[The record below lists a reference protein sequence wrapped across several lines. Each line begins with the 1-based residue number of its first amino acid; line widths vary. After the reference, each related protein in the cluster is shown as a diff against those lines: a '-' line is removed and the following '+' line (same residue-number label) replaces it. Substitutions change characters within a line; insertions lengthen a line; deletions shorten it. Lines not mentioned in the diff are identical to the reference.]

1 MFISMQVYVLPIL
14 VLDEKKRVF
23 TSYKKSMIMMFSAP
37 FSTFLTVVLFLW
49 LALIFY
55 PLLTSIL
62 GGAKMTTPTA
72 LLTLFP
78 VFLLP
83 FITFTL
89 VILMQLNA
97 AFIIFEKHNVF
108 EEKLDEVWEQRT
120 ISSLFKPWDAK

>member
-1 MFISMQVYVLPIL
+1 
-14 VLDEKKRVF
+14 
-23 TSYKKSMIMMFSAP
+23 MMFSAP

-55 PLLTSIL
+55 PLLTGIL

-97 AFIIFEKHNVF
+97 SFIIFEKHNVF